1 MVSRLYNYLLLTKP
15 RIGLL
20 VLLTGAAGLTLEG
33 SLKSDPGRFALVL
46 AGLFL
51 VSGSANALNQ
61 FFERDIDALMSRT
74 RDKRPLPTGRLLPA
88 EALAFAGL
96 IGIAGVWIFAGWFNL
111 FSAVLSLFAILF
123 YGVFYTVWLKPRT
136 HLNIVVGGVA
146 GALAPMISWVAA
158 AGSISLVPLVLFA
171 IVFFWSPP
179 HFWALALYM
188 QDDYRRA
195 GLPMLPLVRGDA
207 RTVDAIL
214 RYSLVL
220 FAISLLLVPA
230 GAGLVYAVASVGL
243 GAILLAKTIALKK
256 DLTPVREK
264 ALFGYSIVYLCLLF
278 VAIIVDG
285 LV

>member
-1 MVSRLYNYLLLTKP
+1 M
-15 RIGLL
+15 
-20 VLLTGAAGLTLEG
+20 
-33 SLKSDPGRFALVL
+33 
-46 AGLFL
+46 
-51 VSGSANALNQ
+51 
-61 FFERDIDALMSRT
+61 
-74 RDKRPLPTGRLLPA
+74 
-88 EALAFAGL
+88 
-96 IGIAGVWIFAGWFNL
+96 
-111 FSAVLSLFAILF
+111 LSLFAILF

-179 HFWALALYM
+179 HFWALALYL

-230 GAGLVYAVASVGL
+230 GAGLVYAVASVSL